1 MSRVQK
7 NYSQKSEKQ
16 SDVEPVLLT
25 RPKKNLKKMED
36 IGKDEE
42 SDYEIAQASK
52 KKSKKS
58 KKKKEVSKKSSER
71 TKKEKGSDRH
81 EKKSKHKKE
90 HSKQVS
96 QGQEPFY

>member
-58 KKKKEVSKKSSER
+58 KKKKMSLDSDSE
-71 TKKEKGSDRH
+71 E
-81 EKKSKHKKE
+81 E
-90 HSKQVS
+90 
-96 QGQEPFY
+96 Y